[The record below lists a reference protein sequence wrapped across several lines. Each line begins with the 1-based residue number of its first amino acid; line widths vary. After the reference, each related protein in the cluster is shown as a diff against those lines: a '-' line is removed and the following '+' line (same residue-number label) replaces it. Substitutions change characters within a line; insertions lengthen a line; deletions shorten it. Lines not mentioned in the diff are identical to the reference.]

1 METQIRRE
9 GLGCSPASIKRK
21 KKKEDSGHLGLQVS
35 TMFSEDDFQSTEG
48 APSGPQIQWSQDLP
62 RVQVFREQANQEDR
76 SPRRTQRITGG
87 EVRLWGPITQIFPT
101 VWPADLTGVIMPLE
115 QRSQHCKPE
124 EGLQAQEDNPGL
136 VGGAQALQA
145 EEQEAASF
153 SSTLNVGTLEEV
165 PATESPS
172 PPQSPQ
178 GESSS
183 PTAMDSIFGSLSDEG
198 SSSQEEEGPSTSP
211 DLIDPESFSQDI
223 LHDKIIDLV
232 HLLLRKYRVKGLIT
246 KAEMLGSVIK
256 NYEDY
261 FPEIFREASECM
273 QLLFGID
280 VKEVDPTSHSYVLVT
295 SLSLSYDGIQGD
307 EQSMPKSGLLII
319 VLGVIFMEGNC
330 VPEEVMWEV
339 LSIMGV
345 YAGREH
351 FLFGEP
357 KKLLT
362 HDWVQEK
369 YLVYRQVPGTDPACY
384 EFLWGPRAHAETS
397 KMKVLEY
404 IANANGRDP
413 SSYPSLYEDALR
425 EEEEGV

>member
-87 EVRLWGPITQIFPT
+87 EVLWGPITQIFPT

-232 HLLLRKYRVKGLIT
+232 HLLLCKYRVKGLIT

-413 SSYPSLYEDALR
+413 SSYSSLYEDALR

>member
-1 METQIRRE
+1 M
-9 GLGCSPASIKRK
+9 SK
-21 KKKEDSGHLGLQVS
+21 VS
-35 TMFSEDDFQSTEG
+35 TMFSEDDFQSTER
-48 APSGPQIQWSQDLP
+48 APYGPQIQWSQDRP
-62 RVQVFREQANQEDR
+62 RVRIFREQANQEDR
-76 SPRRTQRITGG
+76 SPRRTQRIPGG
-87 EVRLWGPITQIFPT
+87 EQVLWGPITQIFPT
-101 VWPADLTGVIMPLE
+101 VRPADLTRVIMPLE

-124 EGLQAQEDNPGL
+124 EGLQAQKEDLGL
-136 VGGAQALQA
+136 VGAQALQA
-145 EEQEAASF
+145 EEKEAAFF
-153 SSTLNVGTLEEV
+153 SSILNVGTLEEL
-165 PATESPS
+165 PAAESPS
-172 PPQSPQ
+172 PPQNPQ
-178 GESSS
+178 EEFS
-183 PTAMDSIFGSLSDEG
+183 PTAMGAIFGSLYDEG
-198 SSSQEEEGPSTSP
+198 SSSQEKEGPSTSP

-256 NYEDY
+256 NYENY
-261 FPEIFREASECM
+261 FPEIFREASACM

-295 SLSLSYDGIQGD
+295 SLNLSYDGIQCN
-307 EQSMPKSGLLII
+307 EQNMPKSGLLII

-330 VPEEVMWEV
+330 IREEVMWEV

-357 KKLLT
+357 KRLLT
-362 HDWVQEK
+362 QDWVQEK

-413 SSYPSLYEDALR
+413 TSYPSLYEDALR
-425 EEEEGV
+425 EEGEGV